1 MPDSGTDRR
10 MLIARLC
17 RIEGQVRG
25 LALMISRDDAC
36 VDILAQVSA
45 VTHALD
51 SLALKLLDEHLHRC
65 ASRPNID
72 ASELAGQTH
81 EAALAIAGLLH
92 RPAAVT
98 EITPTLIES

>member
-10 MLIARLC
+10 MLIARLS

-25 LALMISRDDAC
+25 LTLMINRDAAC
-36 VDILAQVSA
+36 VDILTQVSA

-65 ASRPNID
+65 VARANTD
-72 ASELAGQTH
+72 ASGLAGQTH

-92 RPAAVT
+92 PPATVT
-98 EITPTLIES
+98 ELTPTLIES